1 MFPDE
6 SAIEVCLIYHNPR
19 HQTVT
24 AAISPGVSVRR
35 RLYLLDGCISRSV
48 FTGALSLGTA
58 DLLNFAKNIEDF
70 DAKAAFSI
78 WNLVWFLL
86 YPCFL
91 DMHILL
97 VLAIYFVF
105 VLYGLTELFN
115 FYFRQCI
122 LWKREISHSTTQPYQ
137 TQRWRQVKWQVSNP
151 AIRNRVLKVK
161 LKSLSSRKYMK
172 TFFSTT
178 NPKWNTWKDI
188 H

>member
-1 MFPDE
+1 MPRQRFPYE
-6 SAIEVCLIYHNPR
+6 
-19 HQTVT
+19 
-24 AAISPGVSVRR
+24 
-35 RLYLLDGCISRSV
+35 
-48 FTGALSLGTA
+48 
-58 DLLNFAKNIEDF
+58 
-70 DAKAAFSI
+70 I
-78 WNLVWFLL
+78 WSDSW
-86 YPCFL
+86 CFF

-172 TFFSTT
+172 TFFFNDKPKMKYMEGHSLEIRTEDDGDGGRSFWKEQNNVSVPLWRVWMSTA
-178 NPKWNTWKDI
+178 NTSPLAKDTEKI
-188 H
+188 NLYIVCGTMTLLP